1 VTEARALD
9 GDAGLR
15 RLLRATGYS
24 WSGLRAAW
32 RSEAASLQE
41 LAPGLVVVPLGLL
54 PGKTAAERA
63 LLVMAWLLVLY
74 S

>member
-15 RLLRATGYS
+15 RLPRATGYP
-24 WSGLRAAW
+24 WSGLRAA
-32 RSEAASLQE
+32 RRNEAALRQE
-41 LAPGLVVVPLGLL
+41 LAPGLVVVPLGLWL
-54 PGKTAAERA
+54 P
-63 LLVMAWLLVLY
+63 VLF